1 MATEKTLKTR
11 VVLKHDTEANWNK
24 ATTFIPKK
32 GEVIIYDPDNAH
44 TYSRQKIGDGV
55 KTVVALPFFEN
66 IGPVGPTG
74 PTGSIGPQGPAGAD
88 GAVGPTGATGNV
100 GPTGLPGKD
109 ITEIDI
115 SSIDTFLSDSPIS
128 GSFGQYGT
136 MIISGRTVVNV
147 GEDAKGINTIFDT
160 NIAPGTYIKATFNE
174 NPNYFSIDV
183 DKDKL
188 GSELSTQIG
197 TSDNLSHLS
206 KIQYTAES
214 AIPTTPEQGV
224 EYAITDLIGYG
235 DLNASLQKQIDHMG
249 NTGPTG
255 PTGPKGDKGET
266 GAAGAAGSPGP
277 KGDTGPVGPTGPQGE
292 RGETGAVGPTGQAG
306 EMGPTGAMGLGIET
320 LSSLDTGT
328 SSPSITGTSIALE
341 GQGLITYYDNDY
353 TTQTHS
359 IQTKIEIPLT
369 SGDYTKLD
377 YSTGGDYLKFDVNTD
392 KLAEDF
398 YKIDKTAQAAN
409 STSVYVP
416 TSGTTTPMYVTFGVI
431 PNSIASRDS
440 QGDCSFNKLRV
451 DRIATTS
458 NEYEVPTQAITYGG
472 YSDGFTIEKTTTDT
486 GTVADGV
493 FDAIKSYPNAGL
505 KYNNQSY
512 IRMDPTNAP
521 DGTLNFI
528 HIDSNGDQKCF
539 QIKTSDK
546 TWKIINLPKVKIGTS
561 SSSENLSNITYLAN
575 SDIPASPA
583 TNTEYAIIDAI
594 GYGDLDT
601 DLQGRID
608 HIGNIGPTGPQ
619 GPKGDKGD
627 TGAVGP
633 TGSKGPTGTSFSILR
648 TEIRSGTL
656 QYFLGLQDKDDFWTA
671 ITSFSGQAGDV
682 GLLQC
687 QITDRENT
695 YGYMLFEVSSYDS
708 AAQTIYGHNHT
719 FMYGPKGAPGN
730 ASFSTYSISESSWS
744 TTDNVNYGSY
754 KYSVSGISDSSNA
767 IVNVYDSSNCLVYA
781 NVKHYSGTVT
791 VYSNVKIS
799 GKVCIVKG

>member
-147 GEDAKGINTIFDT
+147 GDDAKGINTIFDT

-235 DLNASLQKQIDHMG
+235 DLDTNLQEQINHMG

-255 PTGPKGDKGET
+255 PIGPKGDKGDA
-266 GAAGAAGSPGP
+266 GAAGAAGSQGP

-292 RGETGAVGPTGQAG
+292 T
-306 EMGPTGAMGLGIET
+306 
-320 LSSLDTGT
+320 
-328 SSPSITGTSIALE
+328 
-341 GQGLITYYDNDY
+341 
-353 TTQTHS
+353 
-359 IQTKIEIPLT
+359 
-369 SGDYTKLD
+369 
-377 YSTGGDYLKFDVNTD
+377 
-392 KLAEDF
+392 
-398 YKIDKTAQAAN
+398 
-409 STSVYVP
+409 
-416 TSGTTTPMYVTFGVI
+416 
-431 PNSIASRDS
+431 
-440 QGDCSFNKLRV
+440 
-451 DRIATTS
+451 
-458 NEYEVPTQAITYGG
+458 
-472 YSDGFTIEKTTTDT
+472 
-486 GTVADGV
+486 
-493 FDAIKSYPNAGL
+493 
-505 KYNNQSY
+505 
-512 IRMDPTNAP
+512 
-521 DGTLNFI
+521 
-528 HIDSNGDQKCF
+528 
-539 QIKTSDK
+539 
-546 TWKIINLPKVKIGTS
+546 
-561 SSSENLSNITYLAN
+561 
-575 SDIPASPA
+575 
-583 TNTEYAIIDAI
+583 
-594 GYGDLDT
+594 
-601 DLQGRID
+601 
-608 HIGNIGPTGPQ
+608 
-619 GPKGDKGD
+619 
-627 TGAVGP
+627 
-633 TGSKGPTGTSFSILR
+633 GPTGTSFSILR

-656 QYFLGLQDKDDFWTA
+656 QYFLELQNKDDFWTA

-708 AAQTIYGHNHT
+708 ATQTIYGHNHT
-719 FMYGPKGAPGN
+719 FMYGPKGADGL
-730 ASFSTYSISESSWS
+730 
-744 TTDNVNYGSY
+744 TTKITVN
-754 KYSVSGISDSSNA
+754 
-767 IVNVYDSSNCLVYA
+767 
-781 NVKHYSGTVT
+781 GTVHT
-791 VYSNVKIS
+791 QSDGNITLPDYVEKSELPSNLLKYQ
-799 GKVCIVKG
+799 IVTSTSQIGTDPNTAYLILE